1 MSDVRELLTEYRNQ
15 KTALYGLS
23 TETERFL
30 AEFGDGI
37 SVVGLL
43 DGFREDGELYGHPV
57 IPLQEIPSKGVRL
70 VIAVARPGSCKVIA
84 RRIGEFCQ
92 KNGIALYDVRGR
104 DLLEKKAVTYDFRQT
119 AGKTRR
125 ELLEKIDAA
134 EVVSFDLF
142 DTLVMRKVRSYTNLF
157 ELMDLR
163 LRERGICIPD
173 FVRLR
178 VYAEKELSRNRAP
191 RLQQIYKYVLKKTG
205 GNFITASELARLE
218 WEMDGAVL
226 LAREEM
232 CEVFHEAV
240 SAGKHVVITTD
251 SYYSLEQ
258 IRVIL
263 DRFGLTGCDQ
273 VFVSCEYETSKA
285 QELFQIL
292 RDRYKTRKILHV
304 GDDEVSDIKM
314 ASAKKMDT
322 YRVLSGEELFDALQI
337 GYLFCAPVITDFVL
351 WMKEQTE
358 IQKFKQILFCARD
371 GYLVG
376 RLFRKAAPD
385 MKSVYFL
392 TSRTAAIRAGV
403 ENEKDIAYVDSMK
416 YFGAEEEA
424 WKVRF
429 GIVPDGRNETERSKE
444 ILIKAD
450 MQRGNYKKYIEKLN
464 IQNGDIAL
472 FDFVAKGTVQMYLQ
486 KLFSQHIKG
495 FYFLQLEPEFM
506 VDKGL
511 EIQPFYLDEEKDTS
525 MIFDHYYI
533 LETIL
538 SSPYAQME
546 GFDGDGNPLFAAETR
561 SEKDIRCLERAQEG
575 IFTYFE
581 DYLSILPEGAK
592 QGNKRL
598 GEQFLSLVNKIQIK
612 DEDFLALKV
621 EDSFFNR
628 MTEITDLL

>member
-1 MSDVRELLTEYRNQ
+1 M
-15 KTALYGLS
+15 
-23 TETERFL
+23 
-30 AEFGDGI
+30 
-37 SVVGLL
+37 
-43 DGFREDGELYGHPV
+43 
-57 IPLQEIPSKGVRL
+57 
-70 VIAVARPGSCKVIA
+70 
-84 RRIGEFCQ
+84 
-92 KNGIALYDVRGR
+92 
-104 DLLEKKAVTYDFRQT
+104 
-119 AGKTRR
+119 
-125 ELLEKIDAA
+125 LEKIDAA

-157 ELMDLR
+157 ELLDLR

-178 VYAEKELSRNRAP
+178 VSAEKELSRNRAP

-314 ASAKKMDT
+314 ASAKKMDI
-322 YRVLSGEELFDALQI
+322 YRVLSGEELFDALGGLGVESETETISDRLKTGMFISHIFNSPFWFEEEARALSVSDTFQI

-376 RLFRKAAPD
+376 RLFRKAVPE

-450 MQRGNYKKYIEKLN
+450 MQRDNYKKYIEKLN

-506 VDKGL
+506 VDRGL

-581 DYLSILPEGAK
+581 DYLSILPEGAR

>member
-1 MSDVRELLTEYRNQ
+1 M
-15 KTALYGLS
+15 
-23 TETERFL
+23 
-30 AEFGDGI
+30 
-37 SVVGLL
+37 
-43 DGFREDGELYGHPV
+43 
-57 IPLQEIPSKGVRL
+57 
-70 VIAVARPGSCKVIA
+70 
-84 RRIGEFCQ
+84 
-92 KNGIALYDVRGR
+92 
-104 DLLEKKAVTYDFRQT
+104 
-119 AGKTRR
+119 
-125 ELLEKIDAA
+125 LEKIDAA
-134 EVVSFDLF
+134 EVVGFDLF

-157 ELMDLR
+157 ELLDLR

-178 VYAEKELSRNRAP
+178 VSAEKELSRNRAP

-273 VFVSCEYETSKA
+273 VFVSCEYETSKG

-292 RDRYKTRKILHV
+292 RDQYKTRKILHV

-314 ASAKKMDT
+314 ASAKKMDI
-322 YRVLSGEELFDALQI
+322 YRVLSGEELFDALGGLGVESETETISDRLKTGMFISHIFNSPFWFEEEARALSVSDTFQI

-450 MQRGNYKKYIEKLN
+450 IQRGNYKKYIEKLN

-581 DYLSILPEGAK
+581 DYLSILPEGAR

>member
-1 MSDVRELLTEYRNQ
+1 M
-15 KTALYGLS
+15 
-23 TETERFL
+23 
-30 AEFGDGI
+30 
-37 SVVGLL
+37 
-43 DGFREDGELYGHPV
+43 
-57 IPLQEIPSKGVRL
+57 
-70 VIAVARPGSCKVIA
+70 
-84 RRIGEFCQ
+84 
-92 KNGIALYDVRGR
+92 
-104 DLLEKKAVTYDFRQT
+104 
-119 AGKTRR
+119 
-125 ELLEKIDAA
+125 LEKIDAA

-157 ELMDLR
+157 ELLDLR

-178 VYAEKELSRNRAP
+178 VSAEKELSRNRAP

-273 VFVSCEYETSKA
+273 VFVSCEYETSKG

-292 RDRYKTRKILHV
+292 RDQYKTRKILHV

-314 ASAKKMDT
+314 ASAKKMDI
-322 YRVLSGEELFDALQI
+322 YRVLSGEELFDALGGLGVESETETISDRLKTGMFISHIFNSPFWFEEEARALSVSDTFQI

-450 MQRGNYKKYIEKLN
+450 IQRGNYKKYIEKLN

-581 DYLSILPEGAK
+581 DYLSILPEGAR

>member
-1 MSDVRELLTEYRNQ
+1 M
-15 KTALYGLS
+15 
-23 TETERFL
+23 
-30 AEFGDGI
+30 
-37 SVVGLL
+37 
-43 DGFREDGELYGHPV
+43 
-57 IPLQEIPSKGVRL
+57 
-70 VIAVARPGSCKVIA
+70 
-84 RRIGEFCQ
+84 
-92 KNGIALYDVRGR
+92 
-104 DLLEKKAVTYDFRQT
+104 
-119 AGKTRR
+119 
-125 ELLEKIDAA
+125 LEKIDAA

-157 ELMDLR
+157 ELLDLR

-178 VYAEKELSRNRAP
+178 VSAEKELSRNRAP

-273 VFVSCEYETSKA
+273 VFVSCEYETSKG

-292 RDRYKTRKILHV
+292 RDQYKTRKILHV

-314 ASAKKMDT
+314 ASAKKMDI
-322 YRVLSGEELFDALQI
+322 YRVLSGEELFDALGGLGVESETETISDRLKTGMFISHIFNSPFWFEEEARALSVSDTFQI

-450 MQRGNYKKYIEKLN
+450 IQRGNYKKYIEKLN

-581 DYLSILPEGAK
+581 DYLSILPEGAR

-598 GEQFLSLVNKIQIK
+598 GEQFLSLVN
-612 DEDFLALKV
+612 
-621 EDSFFNR
+621 
-628 MTEITDLL
+628 TEINFQ